1 MSNIED
7 MDKVSASLAKQN
19 FGDVLERAS
28 IAPVAIEKHGKLV
41 AALVPVSWLERA
53 NLLDER
59 RQARE
64 QQKQVDRNRLM
75 VHQQIAI
82 ELLTDDSRKRQ
93 LLEAARKEVRR
104 WSDQRLC
111 SQDYID
117 RWSDWLSLPPAA
129 LVKKM
134 CSDASGWGNAMRQN
148 SPFGVAFP

>member
-1 MSNIED
+1 

-28 IAPVAIEKHGKLV
+28 IAPVAIEKHGKVV
-41 AALVPVSWLERA
+41 AALVPVGWLERA

-64 QQKQVDRNRLM
+64 QQKQVDQNRLM

-82 ELLTDDSRKRQ
+82 ELLSDNSRKRQ

-104 WSDQRLC
+104 WSEQSLC
-111 SQDYID
+111 SQDYIE

-129 LVKKM
+129 LAKKM

-148 SPFGVAFP
+148 SPFGVVFP